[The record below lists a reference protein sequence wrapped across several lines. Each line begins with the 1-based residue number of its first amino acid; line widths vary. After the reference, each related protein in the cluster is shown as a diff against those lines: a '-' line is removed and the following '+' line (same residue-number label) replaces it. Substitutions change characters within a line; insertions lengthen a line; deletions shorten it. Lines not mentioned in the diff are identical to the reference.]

1 MNAEDRL
8 NRALAARV
16 TPAKDMHFTLEVMRR
31 AEAARFRTEAARRM
45 VTGAALAALAAL
57 GALGA
62 AGWTAQNVDAAW
74 EMALAAGGMAAA
86 WSVVRGLRVRVTVAG
101 R

>member
-8 NRALAARV
+8 NRVLAARV
-16 TPAKDMHFTLEVMRR
+16 APAKDMHFTLEVMRR
-31 AEAARFRTEAARRM
+31 AEAARFRGEAARRM
-45 VTGAALAALAAL
+45 VAGAALAALAAL

-62 AGWTAQNVDAAW
+62 AGWAAQNADAAW
-74 EMALAAGGMAAA
+74 DLALVAGGLAAA
-86 WSVVRGLRVRVTVAG
+86 WALVRGLRARATVSG